1 MKLMKICI
9 TLICLIVWNGS
20 AVGRGDIENYLRKLS
35 NSYVHKCYL
44 EMGRKSV
51 LHEQTIK
58 NLRKMTLLECAD
70 LNSLLELYLDQLLKD
85 FKYDVLRNILERGQ
99 SIILDESWL
108 QDKMERIDIDLV
120 VEYDWSVSKW
130 VISTHVTNGVSPDEM
145 IWSSVEIEDGG
156 GAKKLLEEVEVH
168 ERILNTRRAV
178 VDAHCK
184 TMWERVTS
192 DERTMMCQDWM
203 RLAQCEMRIN
213 EAELRL
219 QLEEEDMAELC
230 KLIKE
235 DRQTRIIN
243 ISGCQWSN
251 VIEAVMQNLGSRD
264 NVEVL
269 NIANCGINRATGQ
282 RMLQLAERHKDLR
295 CFEYMGNDIPREN
308 MRAPQDIS
316 ANPVIPCCSAS
327 VGGESLESNGDTLL
341 TVAQN
346 ELTNADGLHAVLRS
360 DQMSDNLLT
369 TVLAHNDVDYTHLL
383 SVVLNLNTD
392 VSRLQAILRH
402 PQVTSACLTAIGNH
416 SQVDADLLLNVA
428 KHPQAGVDA
437 LLTVAQNRLTDA
449 SGLYAIVSNPNVN
462 NTILA
467 TVAAHENVTV
477 DLLNEIVSMSNIDAM
492 VIAAVVA
499 NQRVD
504 ANALLVSAQNPLINL
519 VELQVII
526 EHPRAT
532 NEILTR
538 VANNPQINAELL
550 KAIAS
555 RISVDAD
562 TLLEV
567 ARNPITD
574 RDGLSAVVHNPGV
587 NSQVIA
593 VVAARRDI
601 SDLLLIEIA
610 ARFDIEADALLAIVQ
625 NPSTNSIGLNIVLN
639 NPNVNPEVLTAIAAH
654 NAVHSANLLAISRNL
669 TTNIAGLRAVLH
681 HPQVTSDCLM
691 AIMTHPHADVE
702 LLRNVGAHPKAN
714 EAVRS
719 AMVQDSS
726 ILNLMSGP
734 SNVTMTDNTANVE
747 NWEEVS
753 SSNAGFLGD
762 VLRFDSV

>member
-402 PQVTSACLTAIGNH
+402 PQVTSACLAAIGNH

-532 NEILTR
+532 NEILAR
-538 VANNPQINAELL
+538 VAANPQINAELL

-574 RDGLSAVVHNPGV
+574 
-587 NSQVIA
+587 
-593 VVAARRDI
+593 
-601 SDLLLIEIA
+601 
-610 ARFDIEADALLAIVQ
+610 
-625 NPSTNSIGLNIVLN
+625 SIGLNIVLN

-734 SNVTMTDNTANVE
+734 SNVTMTDNAANVE

-762 VLRFDSV
+762 MLRFDSV

>member
-392 VSRLQAILRH
+392 VPRLQAILRH
-402 PQVTSACLTAIGNH
+402 PQVTSACLAAIGNH
-416 SQVDADLLLNVA
+416 SQVDADL
-428 KHPQAGVDA
+428 

-532 NEILTR
+532 NEILAR
-538 VANNPQINAELL
+538 VAANPQINAELL

-726 ILNLMSGP
+726 IFNLMSGP

-762 VLRFDSV
+762 MLRFDSV